1 MGDAPY
7 PAAIEIRPAV
17 PEDADGIAR
26 TFLESAEYHAELDP
40 ERYSIPAVETISARY
55 REGRQHP
62 SHAGR
67 EVITLVAELSG
78 EIVGF
83 IDARLE
89 QSPDAMHRE
98 MIYCHI
104 AEIAVRGGHRNQGI
118 GGRLLRAA
126 EDWGHRLGAEFASLE
141 YHAANTRAELVLSG
155 AYGLSRGIHHSH
167 KTAFAVKRIRR
178 CRVGQTAP
186 VRPQRRP
193 KNLAR
198 IKFHHSSPVGSRG
211 A

>member
-1 MGDAPY
+1 MAEAHY

-17 PEDADGIAR
+17 PGDADGIAR

-40 ERYSIPAVETISARY
+40 ERYFTPAAETISPRY
-55 REGRQHP
+55 RESLQHP
-62 SHAGR
+62 SHGGK
-67 EVITLVAELSG
+67 EVTTLVAELGG

-89 QSPDAMHRE
+89 HSADAMHRE

-104 AEIAVRGGHRNQGI
+104 AEIAVRCGHRNQGI

-141 YHAANTRAELVLSG
+141 YHAANKRASLFYQDHMG
-155 AYGLSRGIHHSH
+155 YRPAAI
-167 KTAFAVKRIRR
+167 TAIKR
-178 CRVGQTAP
+178 
-186 VRPQRRP
+186 
-193 KNLAR
+193 L
-198 IKFHHSSPVGSRG
+198 
-211 A
+211 